1 MRLDSPFAISLEVWN
16 PYVERVPIFRL
27 KGHGRSSALNM
38 GSLNYPFW
46 VHQQC
51 KCMVILKDFPYDST
65 LVWVGNVMTPLLNRK
80 TGQFG
85 LQ

>member
-38 GSLNYPFW
+38 GSKLP
-46 VHQQC
+46 
-51 KCMVILKDFPYDST
+51 ILGASTMQMYGNSEGFPYDST